1 MELFIFFSS
10 KSNAGIYWFI
20 SNLDNNNFIERI
32 ESNSKENVRAVFN
45 RYFEEEISKLL
56 NNDVRLYKR
65 IVDNDKL
72 KRKLES
78 ALFDLIYQE
87 YDKIK
92 KKGLENVK

>member
-1 MELFIFFSS
+1 M
-10 KSNAGIYWFI
+10 
-20 SNLDNNNFIERI
+20 DNNNFIERI